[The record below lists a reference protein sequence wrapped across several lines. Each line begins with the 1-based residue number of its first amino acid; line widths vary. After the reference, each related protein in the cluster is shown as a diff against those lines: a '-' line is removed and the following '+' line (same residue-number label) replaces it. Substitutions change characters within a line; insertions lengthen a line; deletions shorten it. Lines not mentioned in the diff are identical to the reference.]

1 MDIHRRGTEVA
12 EKKIHS
18 VFSVT
23 SVVKLVL
30 IIKGF
35 LNLKYLFLIFLSL
48 TLFACANVPP
58 YKREILSK
66 PVMQFDSEKTDRL
79 AREHFLNSLEGSSGG
94 FGVGGGGCGCN

>member
-1 MDIHRRGTEVA
+1 MKCFLSLCSPCLCGEIGLKN
-12 EKKIHS
+12 KK
-18 VFSVT
+18 V
-23 SVVKLVL
+23 
-30 IIKGF
+30 F
-35 LNLKYLFLIFLSL
+35 LNLKYLFLIILSL